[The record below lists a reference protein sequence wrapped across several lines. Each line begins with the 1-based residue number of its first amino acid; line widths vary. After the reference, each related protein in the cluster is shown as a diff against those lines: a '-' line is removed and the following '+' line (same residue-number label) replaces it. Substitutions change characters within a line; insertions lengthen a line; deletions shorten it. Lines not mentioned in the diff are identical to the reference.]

1 VGSTGDVRL
10 DAVGDRF
17 GIYDVFNVVDGD
29 RVRVGLVEHL
39 GTGTTTNSIAV
50 DIDIP
55 AIAWSDGISGRA
67 TGPQVGQESHPPTPV
82 PAVGQGAPNSDTGV
96 RTSSAVII
104 GVLVAA
110 LVVVAIVIAVQ
121 REYNRRRKVR
131 PADFRKVR
139 EVPFALCHAVH
150 I

>member
-1 VGSTGDVRL
+1 
-10 DAVGDRF
+10 
-17 GIYDVFNVVDGD
+17 
-29 RVRVGLVEHL
+29 
-39 GTGTTTNSIAV
+39 
-50 DIDIP
+50 
-55 AIAWSDGISGRA
+55 
-67 TGPQVGQESHPPTPV
+67 
-82 PAVGQGAPNSDTGV
+82 V

-131 PADFRKVR
+131 PADFRQVR
-139 EVPFALCHAVH
+139 EVPFALYHAVH